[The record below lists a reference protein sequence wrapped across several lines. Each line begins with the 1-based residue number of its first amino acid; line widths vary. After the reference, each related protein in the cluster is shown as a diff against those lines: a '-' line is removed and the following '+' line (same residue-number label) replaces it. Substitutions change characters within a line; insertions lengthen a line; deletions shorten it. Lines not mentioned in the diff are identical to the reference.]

1 MAVTKADLY
10 NQGKSPPKEAAVAFQ
25 DKYDFS
31 LLVNEKE
38 RYVVEELEKQLKV
51 RTEVCRC
58 QECVLDMVALALNH
72 VKPIYRVTLLGAIYA
87 RAEDDDAVQE
97 IEKAAEAAIE
107 KIYANPSHAR
117 N

>member
-1 MAVTKADLY
+1 M
-10 NQGKSPPKEAAVAFQ
+10 AFQ

-38 RYVVEELEKQLKV
+38 RYVVAELETQLKV

-72 VKPIYRVTLLGAIYA
+72 TRPVYRVTLLGAIYA
-87 RAEDDDAVQE
+87 RAEDEEVHQEIVGAVQN
-97 IEKAAEAAIE
+97 AIE
-107 KIYANPSHAR
+107 KIYENPSHAR
-117 N
+117 S

>member
-1 MAVTKADLY
+1 M
-10 NQGKSPPKEAAVAFQ
+10 AFQ

-38 RYVVEELEKQLKV
+38 RFVVTELEAQLKV

-72 VKPIYRVTLLGAIYA
+72 TKPVYRVTLLGSIYA
-87 RAEDDDAVQE
+87 TAEDENLQQEIADAVRL
-97 IEKAAEAAIE
+97 AVE
-107 KIYANPSHAR
+107 KIYVNPSHAR
-117 N
+117 G

>member
-1 MAVTKADLY
+1 M
-10 NQGKSPPKEAAVAFQ
+10 AFQ

-38 RYVVEELEKQLKV
+38 RYVENELEIQLKV

-72 VKPIYRVTLLGAIYA
+72 TKPVYRVTLLGAIYA
-87 RAEDDDAVQE
+87 RAEDDSVHQEIVDAVQN
-97 IEKAAEAAIE
+97 AVE
-107 KIYANPSHAR
+107 KIYQNPSHAKS
-117 N
+117 

>member
-1 MAVTKADLY
+1 M
-10 NQGKSPPKEAAVAFQ
+10 AFQ

-38 RYVVEELEKQLKV
+38 KYVVAELESQLKV

-72 VKPIYRVTLLGAIYA
+72 TKPAYRVTLLGAIYA
-87 RAEDDDAVQE
+87 KADDESVHQEIVEAVQ
-97 IEKAAEAAIE
+97 AAIE

-117 N
+117 G

>member
-1 MAVTKADLY
+1 M
-10 NQGKSPPKEAAVAFQ
+10 GFQ
-25 DKYDFS
+25 EKYDFS

-38 RYVVEELEKQLKV
+38 RYVVDELEIQLKV

-58 QECVLDMVALALNH
+58 QECILDMVALALNH
-72 VKPIYRVTLLGAIYA
+72 TKPVYRVTLLGQIYA
-87 RAEDDDAVQE
+87 RAEDEGAHQEIIEAVQG
-97 IEKAAEAAIE
+97 AIE

>member
-1 MAVTKADLY
+1 M
-10 NQGKSPPKEAAVAFQ
+10 AFQ

-38 RYVVEELEKQLKV
+38 RYVVAELETQLKV

-72 VKPIYRVTLLGAIYA
+72 TRPVYRVTLLGAIYA
-87 RAEDDDAVQE
+87 RAEDEEVHQEIVAAVQN
-97 IEKAAEAAIE
+97 AIE
-107 KIYANPSHAR
+107 KIYENPSHAR
-117 N
+117 S

>member
-1 MAVTKADLY
+1 M
-10 NQGKSPPKEAAVAFQ
+10 AFQ

-38 RYVVEELEKQLKV
+38 RYVVAELENQLKV

-72 VKPIYRVTLLGAIYA
+72 TKPSYRVTLLGAIYA
-87 RAEDDDAVQE
+87 NADDDGMRLE
-97 IEKAAEAAIE
+97 IEEAVKSAIG
-107 KIYANPSHAR
+107 KIFTNPSHATR
-117 N
+117 D

>member
-1 MAVTKADLY
+1 M
-10 NQGKSPPKEAAVAFQ
+10 GFQ
-25 DKYDFS
+25 EKYDFS
-31 LLVNEKE
+31 LLVNDKE
-38 RYVVEELEKQLKV
+38 RFVVRELETQLKV

-72 VKPIYRVTLLGAIYA
+72 TKPVYRVTLLGAIYA
-87 RAEDDDAVQE
+87 TADDEGVHQEVIEAV
-97 IEKAAEAAIE
+97 AGAID

>member
-1 MAVTKADLY
+1 MA
-10 NQGKSPPKEAAVAFQ
+10 FR

-31 LLVNEKE
+31 LLMNDKE
-38 RYVVEELEKQLKV
+38 RFVVAELEAQLKV

-72 VKPIYRVTLLGAIYA
+72 TKPVYRVTLLGAIYA
-87 RAEDDDAVQE
+87 TAEDDGLHTEV
-97 IEKAAEAAIE
+97 AEAVVGAID